1 MTCRDEI
8 LSCVDNI
15 IRNTGRTQF
24 TVMDVLDCMRHNRT
38 KYPEGTIRTEI
49 VSRLCINA
57 PVHHATKHA
66 DFERIG
72 PGTYKKISGESQQK
86 KQLLTNATDHIF
98 ASLKSVKS
106 NDHIINNVDPNEQR
120 GLLSKF
126 GFKHAG
132 SWKLWVNTMR
142 LELNDLSTTS
152 PALYAFVKGT
162 QVLYVGKTALTLKQR
177 MYQYLHPGPTQITN
191 IQNNHNLIQELRTTN
206 EVEIMCWSDPDPQ
219 IDEEY
224 FLDKAAGYEVA
235 LIRKFRPPWNRT
247 M

>member
-8 LSCVDNI
+8 LLCVDNI

-38 KYPEGTIRTEI
+38 RYPEGTIRTEI

-72 PGTYKKISGESQQK
+72 PGTYKKINGESQQNK
-86 KQLLTNATDHIF
+86 KLLTNAIDHIF
-98 ASLKSVKS
+98 DSPKIVKS
-106 NDHIINNVDPNEQR
+106 NDNNLNKIDPNEGR
-120 GLLSKF
+120 GLLTEF
-126 GFKHAG
+126 GFKRAG
-132 SWKLWVNTMR
+132 SWRLWANTMR
-142 LELNDLSTTS
+142 LELNDLSS
-152 PALYAFVKGT
+152 ICSALYAFVKGT
-162 QVLYVGKTALTLKQR
+162 QVLYVGKTALTLEQR

-191 IQNNHNLIQELRTTN
+191 IHNNHNLMQELTTTN
-206 EVEIMCWSDPDPQ
+206 EIEIMCWSDPDPQ
-219 IDEEY
+219 IGGDY